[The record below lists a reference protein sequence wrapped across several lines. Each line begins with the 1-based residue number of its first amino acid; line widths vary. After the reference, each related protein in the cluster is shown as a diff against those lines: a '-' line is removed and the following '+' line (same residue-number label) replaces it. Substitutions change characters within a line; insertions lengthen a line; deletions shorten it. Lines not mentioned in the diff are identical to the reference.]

1 MNVSTYDLVR
11 MYLLLEVGPTMW
23 HMNQKQKQK
32 QKVHRS
38 MAAVINDNVFDSWQ
52 YIVIDVQNI

>member
-1 MNVSTYDLVR
+1 VNVSTYDLVR
-11 MYLLLEVGPTMW
+11 IYLLLEVGPTMW

-38 MAAVINDNVFDSWQ
+38 MAAVINDNVFDS
-52 YIVIDVQNI
+52 